1 MHGLVEGIS
10 KVLGAKVVFMKVL
23 VTGGCGFIGSHIV
36 GELCE
41 KGFEVYVLDDLSL
54 GVEENIKGLE
64 VKFVRGSSSDVARL
78 DFKVDAIF
86 HNGIP
91 SSSPMYKRDPQLVSK
106 VVSDMISVLEYA
118 KKNRSKV
125 VLASTSSIYNG
136 NPVPWRED
144 MSVLVTDYYT
154 EARYYCERLCKLYSD
169 LHGVEVVAL
178 RYFSVYGERE
188 QHKGG
193 YANVLT
199 QMIWSGLK
207 GDEFVVYGDG
217 LQSRDLIYVK
227 DVVEANLKALE
238 YRDSNF
244 EVFNVG
250 GGRAYSFKDMLNV
263 LRSKGLEVKAKFVE
277 NPIKNYVYHT
287 LADTKKAEE
296 LLKFK
301 AKWRVEDVVP
311 RLIDYYK
318 RVLR

>member
-1 MHGLVEGIS
+1 V
-10 KVLGAKVVFMKVL
+10 KVL

-36 GELCE
+36 EELC
-41 KGFEVYVLDDLSL
+41 KRGFEVYVLDDLSL
-54 GVEENIKGLE
+54 GVKENIKDLD
-64 VKFVRGSSSDVARL
+64 VKFVKGASGDVVRL
-78 DFKVDAIF
+78 DFRVDAIL

-91 SSSPMYKRDPQLVSK
+91 SSSPMYKRDPQLTSK
-106 VVSDMISVLEYA
+106 VVNDMISVLEYA
-118 KKNRSKV
+118 KKNKTKV

-136 NPVPWRED
+136 NPIPWHED
-144 MSVLVTDYYT
+144 MPVLVTDYYT

-169 LHGVEVVAL
+169 LHGVEVVVL

-207 GDEFVVYGDG
+207 GIEFTIFGNG
-217 LQSRDLIYVK
+217 SQSRDLVYVK
-227 DVVEANLKALE
+227 DVVEANVKALG
-238 YRDSNF
+238 YGDSKF

-263 LRSKGLEVKAKFVE
+263 LRNKGLEVKARFVE
-277 NPIKNYVYHT
+277 NPIKNYVYYT

-296 LLKFK
+296 LLRFK
-301 AKWRVEDVVP
+301 AKWRLEDVAP

-318 RVLR
+318 KVLG

>member
-1 MHGLVEGIS
+1 
-10 KVLGAKVVFMKVL
+10 VVFVKVL

-36 GELCE
+36 EELCE

-54 GVEENIKGLE
+54 GVEENIKGLDA
-64 VKFVRGSSSDVARL
+64 KFVKGASGDVTRL
-78 DFKVDAIF
+78 DFRVVAVF

-91 SSSPMYKRDPQLVSK
+91 SSSPMYKRDPQLTSK
-106 VVSDMISVLEYA
+106 VVNDMISILEYA
-118 KKNRSKV
+118 KKNKSKV
-125 VLASTSSIYNG
+125 ILASTSSIYNG
-136 NPVPWRED
+136 NPIPWRED
-144 MSVLVTDYYT
+144 MPVLVTDYYT

-169 LHGVEVVAL
+169 LHDVEVIVL

-188 QHKGG
+188 QHKGS

-207 GDEFVVYGDG
+207 GDEFTIFGDG
-217 LQSRDLIYVK
+217 LQSRDLVYVK
-227 DVVEANLKALE
+227 DVVEANVKALE
-238 YRDSNF
+238 YVDSKF

-250 GGRAYSFKDMLNV
+250 GGRAYSFKEMLNV
-263 LRSKGLEVKAKFVE
+263 LRNNGLEVKARFVE

-287 LADTKKAEE
+287 LADTKKTEE

-311 RLIDYYK
+311 RLIDYYEK
-318 RVLR
+318 VLRRA